1 MVTILYFFSIES
13 ISSLAPQL
21 SVLSCFILYESYIK
35 SYKDTLPARVRNGI
49 VISSLQPEIANVN
62 ILPSLLPPVFKVKHI
77 RYRIFENL

>member
-1 MVTILYFFSIES
+1 MIH
-13 ISSLAPQL
+13 
-21 SVLSCFILYESYIK
+21 IK

-77 RYRIFENL
+77 LYRIFEKL